1 MVADFDASEF
11 FDIFV
16 QEATELIDALD
27 QAVTALEQQPD
38 SSDLITQIFRSAHT
52 LKASAASQGL
62 HEMSQISH
70 AMEDV
75 FDRIRNGELTVT
87 PELIDLLLEGVDA
100 LQVHLNS
107 ALAGEPAP
115 AYPELVAALRQ
126 TAQGAEPAAAAAG
139 PALAEGPELTQR
151 AEGSACTEPGRG
163 EPVEGPDTVHLLIT
177 FAPTCR
183 MPAVRAILALR
194 QLESTGQIISS
205 QPSREVLEQ
214 EAPPLDHF
222 LISIDSPRSVNELV
236 ELVEQVPEVDE
247 VIVTSAPTAERAKD
261 AEGRRVLDLGPEA
274 RGKPPMELARRAGQQ
289 TIRVGVETIDALVNL
304 VGELIINRTRLT
316 TLGQQLREHRSE
328 DLADSLR
335 TFEDIT
341 RDIGHVLT
349 ELQGEV
355 MQMRMV
361 PIEQVF
367 MRFPRILRDAARE
380 ENKQVRLVIEGADT
394 ELDRSVIEDIVD
406 PLKHII
412 RNCVGHGIEPPEVR
426 RERGKPEEGLV
437 RLSAAQQEGYVII
450 QISDDGAGIDRAKL
464 RQAAIDKGLLTPEQ
478 AEELSDQQTL
488 DLMFVAGFSTAQ
500 QVTAISGRGVGM
512 DVVRTNLEKIGGQ
525 ADIESVLG
533 EGTTVSVR
541 LPLTRAI
548 IQALLVLVDQT
559 IFALPLNSVLR
570 VLRYRQ
576 DELEMIKGY
585 PVIVV
590 QEQVIPLITFNP
602 HTGVEKF
609 AGSPAAQIIVVVV
622 TDGQH
627 HTVGLVV
634 EDVISSTELVIESL
648 GELLRDVLVVSGAA
662 VLGDG
667 RLALIV
673 DPVSMT
679 RLLQEN
685 QELSQAL
692 AA

>member
-609 AGSPAAQIIVVVV
+609 AGSPAAHIIVVVV

>member
-62 HEMSQISH
+62 HEMSRISH
-70 AMEDV
+70 TMEDV

-107 ALAGEPAP
+107 ALADEPAP
-115 AYPELVAALRQ
+115 DYPELVAALRQ
-126 TAQGAEPAAAAAG
+126 TAEGAEPAAGPEPAEAAAG
-139 PALAEGPELTQR
+139 P
-151 AEGSACTEPGRG
+151 ACTEPGRG
-163 EPVEGPDTVHLLIT
+163 EPAEGPEGPEPVEGPDTIHLRIS
-177 FAPTCR
+177 FAGTCR
-183 MPAVRAILALR
+183 MPAVRALLALR
-194 QLESTGQIISS
+194 QLESAGQVISS

-214 EAPPLDHF
+214 QTPQLAHF
-222 LISIDSPRSVNELV
+222 LVAIDSPRSADELV
-236 ELVEQVPEVDE
+236 ELAEQVPEVDQ
-247 VIVTSAPTAERAKD
+247 VIVISAPTAGRAKD

-274 RGKPPMELARRAGQQ
+274 RGKPPVELARRAGQR
-289 TIRVGVETIDALVNL
+289 TIRVGVETIDAMVNL
-304 VGELIINRTRLT
+304 VGELIINRTRMT

-341 RDIGHVLT
+341 GDIGRVLT

-437 RLSAAQQEGYVII
+437 RLSATQQEGYVII
-450 QISDDGAGIDRAKL
+450 QVADDGAGIDPAKL

-478 AEELSDQQTL
+478 AQELSEQQAL
-488 DLMFVAGFSTAQ
+488 DLMFAAGFSTAER
-500 QVTAISGRGVGM
+500 VTAVSGRGVGM

-525 ADIESVLG
+525 TDIESVVG
-533 EGTTVSVR
+533 EGTTVSLRV
-541 LPLTRAI
+541 PLTRAI

-570 VLRYRQ
+570 VLRCRQ

-602 HTGVEKF
+602 HTGVQKF
-609 AGSPAAQIIVVVV
+609 AGSPAAHIIVVVV
-622 TDGQH
+622 TDAQH

-634 EDVISSTELVIESL
+634 EDVITSTELVIESL
-648 GELLRDVLVVSGAA
+648 GELLRDVVVVSGAA

-685 QELSQAL
+685 QELSEAL